1 MNFSGFLRMSA
12 LALATIGAS
21 AHADENLFGYVRG
34 SETLPQGAFELY
46 QFVTHRSDKGEGTYR
61 ATDYLTELEYGVT
74 NRLTVSGAIKL
85 MSLKT
90 SGLLIDGY
98 LPGDKSFDLKTA
110 GFALEAKYNF
120 LSPAKDDIGLSGT
133 FEFTRN
139 TVDPHSG
146 QKKKANKFEMGLQLQ
161 KYFAE
166 GQVVWATNAALEATY
181 AKRAAIS
188 NLPEDFEW
196 STDPEVEIETKLS
209 TGLTYRVA
217 PGWFIGAETQYEAEY
232 ETDVGKERWSVFAG
246 PSLHYAAKDW
256 WATLTWF
263 KQVRGGGEKYEGQTE
278 NLHLIE
284 KTKQEIRLKVGFNF

>member
-1 MNFSGFLRMSA
+1 MNRFPLLRVGA
-12 LALATIGAS
+12 LALAIAGAS

-46 QFVTHRSDKGEGTYR
+46 QFVTHRSDKGAGTYR

-74 NRLTVSGAIKL
+74 NRLTVSGALKL
-85 MSLKT
+85 MSLDT
-90 SGLLIDGY
+90 SGLWIDGY

-133 FEFTRN
+133 VELTRN

-146 QKKKANKFEMGLQLQ
+146 QKKKATKLEMGLQLQ

-166 GQVVWATNAALEATY
+166 GQVVWASNAAVEATY

-188 NLPEDFEW
+188 NLPENFEW

-209 TGLTYRVA
+209 TGVSYRFA
-217 PGWFIGAETQYEAEY
+217 PGWFIGVEAQHETEF
-232 ETDVGKERWSVFAG
+232 ETDVGQERWSIFAG
-246 PSLHYAAKDW
+246 PSLHYGAKDW

-263 KQVRGGGEKYEGQTE
+263 KQVRGGGEKYPGQTDD
-278 NLHLIE
+278 LHLIE